1 MSHDTT
7 AEETLNLAPLEDFD
21 AYVPLRVAVLTRLK
35 QAILDGVLKPGE
47 LLSENRIA
55 SQLSVSRTPVREAL
69 RVLEQENLV
78 TMLPGRKVI
87 VSVPSAEDIDEIYDI
102 RFIVESEALRRITP
116 DRTDLIE
123 RLEACIARQDAAL
136 ERRDP
141 RALREINT
149 EFHMIFV
156 SVLSNRRLRQFIDSV
171 YDSITRFRLY
181 SLENPEWAEHGSQEH
196 RRLVELLKAG
206 DNEGAVGMLKEH
218 LDAARNIVTK
228 MFT

>member
-1 MSHDTT
+1 MSAETT
-7 AEETLNLAPLEDFD
+7 VDMPLNLAPLEDFD

-55 SQLSVSRTPVREAL
+55 TQLSVSRTPVREAL
-69 RVLEQENLV
+69 RALEQENLV

-87 VSVPSAEDIDEIYDI
+87 VSVPSAEDIDDIYDI

-116 DRTDLIE
+116 ARTDLIE
-123 RLEACIARQDAAL
+123 RLEACIARQEAAL
-136 ERRDP
+136 ERRDTH
-141 RALREINT
+141 ALREINT

-156 SVLSNRRLRQFIDSV
+156 SVLNNRRLRQFIDSV

-206 DNEGAVGMLKEH
+206 DTDGAVAMLREH

-228 MFT
+228 MFN

>member
-1 MSHDTT
+1 MNQE
-7 AEETLNLAPLEDFD
+7 AAVEETPNLAPLGDFD

-123 RLEACIARQDAAL
+123 RLEACIARQEAAL

-156 SVLSNRRLRQFIDSV
+156 SVLDNRRLRQFIDSV

-206 DNEGAVGMLKEH
+206 EQEAAVEMLKKH

>member
-1 MSHDTT
+1 MS
-7 AEETLNLAPLEDFD
+7 AETIAETPLKLAPLEDFE

-55 SQLSVSRTPVREAL
+55 TQLSVSRTPVREAL

-87 VSVPSAEDIDEIYDI
+87 VSVPRAEDIDEIYDI
-102 RFIVESEALRRITP
+102 RFIVESEAIRRITP

-123 RLEACIARQDAAL
+123 RLEACIERQEAAL
-136 ERRDP
+136 ERRDTH
-141 RALREINT
+141 ALREINT

-156 SVLSNRRLRQFIDSV
+156 SVLNNRRLRQFIDSV

-206 DNEGAVGMLKEH
+206 DTDGAVEMLREH
-218 LDAARNIVTK
+218 LASARNIVTK
-228 MFT
+228 MFN

>member
-1 MSHDTT
+1 MSTETT
-7 AEETLNLAPLEDFD
+7 DESPLNLEPLEDFE
-21 AYVPLRVAVLTRLK
+21 AYVPLRVAVLTRVK

-55 SQLSVSRTPVREAL
+55 NQLSVSRTPVREAL

-87 VSVPSAEDIDEIYDI
+87 VSVPSPEDIDEIYDI

-123 RLEACIARQDAAL
+123 RLEACVARQEAAL
-136 ERRDP
+136 ERRDL
-141 RALREINT
+141 RALRSINT
-149 EFHMIFV
+149 EFHMLFV
-156 SVLSNRRLRQFIDSV
+156 SVLNNRRLRQFIDSV

-181 SLENPEWAEHGSQEH
+181 SLENPEWMEHGSQEH
-196 RRLVELLKAG
+196 RRLVELIKSG
-206 DNEGAVGMLKEH
+206 DTEGAVQMLRQH

-228 MFT
+228 MFN

>member
-1 MSHDTT
+1 MSAETT
-7 AEETLNLAPLEDFD
+7 ADTPMNLAPLQDFD

-55 SQLSVSRTPVREAL
+55 TQLSVSRTPVREAL

-123 RLEACIARQDAAL
+123 RLEACIARQEAAL
-136 ERRDP
+136 ERRDT

-156 SVLSNRRLRQFIDSV
+156 SVLNNRRLRQFIDSV

-181 SLENPEWAEHGSQEH
+181 SLEDPKWAEHGSQEH

-206 DNEGAVGMLKEH
+206 DTDGAVAMLREH
-218 LDAARNIVTK
+218 LDSARNIVTK
-228 MFT
+228 MFN